1 MSVKTGETGTNSN
14 VFVSLYGNKSAI
26 ESIGLNEQVSKRK
39 KNLFEKATLDE
50 FEFEANDVGK
60 VSNVLKRILSKTLFY
75 ICVF

>member
-1 MSVKTGETGTNSN
+1 MSVKTGEMGTNSN
-14 VFVSLYGNKSAI
+14 VFVSLYGSKSAV

-60 VSNVLKRILSKTLFY
+60 VSIFY
-75 ICVF
+75 KIVS